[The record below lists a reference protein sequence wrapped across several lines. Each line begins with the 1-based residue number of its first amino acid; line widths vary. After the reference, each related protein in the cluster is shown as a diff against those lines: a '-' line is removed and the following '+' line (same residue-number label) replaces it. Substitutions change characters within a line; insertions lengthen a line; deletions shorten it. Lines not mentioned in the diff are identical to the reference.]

1 MYKLIREAFTQ
12 ILSHLSC
19 CRMFPTMIVVEWFPP
34 CLLWNFFLLV
44 RFCNVS
50 YRACCGIS
58 SYKVC
63 YGLVP
68 TSLVGLAN
76 NRKSCVQDQEFQNS
90 FPNFQNL
97 VRFILFCSFLGV
109 RRDSF
114 AKITIFVYIFLNLTV
129 DSLVGNK
136 TKLTTRVSWINS
148 FQNLFG
154 ELALAG
160 HVSQESPNKF
170 QSFPNILGQWPSI
183 LGFGRKHKGNQSF

>member
-1 MYKLIREAFTQ
+1 MVFYK
-12 ILSHLSC
+12 S
-19 CRMFPTMIVVEWFPP
+19 
-34 CLLWNFFLLV
+34 
-44 RFCNVS
+44 
-50 YRACCGIS
+50 CCGIIS
-58 SYKVC
+58 SHKAC
-63 YGLVP
+63 CGLVP
-68 TSLVGLAN
+68 TSLVRLAY

-160 HVSQESPNKF
+160 HVSQHPWPVAINFRFRPKTQRKSV
-170 QSFPNILGQWPSI
+170 ILVPFFKKYFVLDI
-183 LGFGRKHKGNQSF
+183 TF